1 MLPILFNIGQF
12 IEYYLNFFLRGHKR
26 QASQKSGGHRP
37 SSGSTDVQADS
48 LMGSEGFT
56 EGHMVGER
64 ASLASFGSGNTT
76 DSAHTADYRD
86 SNRNTVSKINKIKS
100 DNRR

>member
-1 MLPILFNIGQF
+1 MG
-12 IEYYLNFFLRGHKR
+12 
-26 QASQKSGGHRP
+26 
-37 SSGSTDVQADS
+37 
-48 LMGSEGFT
+48 GSEGFT

-86 SNRNTVSKINKIKS
+86 SNRNTVSKKKIEIS
-100 DNRR
+100 HSTVNRHLVYQNSSKHENLSIDTSSQCV

>member
-1 MLPILFNIGQF
+1 MLPIVFNIGQF

-26 QASQKSGGHRP
+26 QASQKSGHRP

-48 LMGSEGFT
+48 LMGGSEGFT

-86 SNRNTVSKINKIKS
+86 SNRNTVSKKTKLKS
-100 DNRR
+100 VT